1 LLEQQLSK
9 VADLEVKLKDTNDRL
24 LECGQNSSSLDN
36 SRLSDSRFT
45 GSALAKSAADMNN
58 NGEQI
63 EYETNYYFKVLG

>member
-1 LLEQQLSK
+1 MSK

-45 GSALAKSAADMNN
+45 GSALEKSA
-58 NGEQI
+58 
-63 EYETNYYFKVLG
+63 VLTATKPSLLDGGLEWTLESVR